1 MIFQLISCRVWFS
14 TDFALRSESNR
25 AVASDPQL
33 ILAIH
38 PFRWLNAHEER
49 WGCIFVTRIT
59 ASSFLSFISFKLQLS
74 SNNRSSVRD
83 ERPSFVPL
91 NMNEKTFKSP
101 KWTNIRLKKVK
112 LKKKLKCVW
121 PPKIV
126 SSLSQANFLLKKLRE
141 NRVSLQFLIRKRGKN
156 LFLDILQNF
165 VSRLKV
171 LLSPKS

>member
-1 MIFQLISCRVWFS
+1 MMIFQLISCRVWFW
-14 TDFALRSESNR
+14 TEFALRSESNR

-49 WGCIFVTRIT
+49 WRCIFVTRIT

-83 ERPSFVPL
+83 ERPSFVRL

-112 LKKKLKCVW
+112 WKKNSN
-121 PPKIV
+121 V
-126 SSLSQANFLLKKLRE
+126 SGHQKSMFLWAKQIFY
-141 NRVSLQFLIRKRGKN
+141 SKN
-156 LFLDILQNF
+156 
-165 VSRLKV
+165 
-171 LLSPKS
+171 